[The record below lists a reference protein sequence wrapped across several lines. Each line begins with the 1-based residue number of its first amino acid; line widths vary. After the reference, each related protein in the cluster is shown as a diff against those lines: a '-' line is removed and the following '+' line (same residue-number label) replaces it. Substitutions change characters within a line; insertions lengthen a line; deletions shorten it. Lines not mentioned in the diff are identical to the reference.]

1 MISTVVDINGNQ
13 QNYNGSITLS
23 EGENKVTVYVT
34 FRDKWSNIRVSS
46 PTYTIYYNPSNQIL
60 IIADELKAL
69 DGQTVQEQQL
79 DFTAYALKGTERVK
93 LVIRR
98 NSEKALKSTDGDTAY
113 TETLSEGKN
122 VFTLIAGTGTATV
135 SESYTIYYDSQKQAD
150 DFTLTLEGEK
160 IPVRL
165 LRR

>member
-1 MISTVVDINGNQ
+1 M
-13 QNYNGSITLS
+13 
-23 EGENKVTVYVT
+23 
-34 FRDKWSNIRVSS
+34 
-46 PTYTIYYNPSNQIL
+46 
-60 IIADELKAL
+60 L

-98 NSEKALKSTDGDTAY
+98 NNEKALKPTDGDTAY

-160 IPVRL
+160 NSSTITLQMSGGYQTFQSSALCNSDPGGCDIYSDLSVCQFKWL
-165 LRR
+165 VYHFSVCKQGDTDCGWIY

>member
-98 NSEKALKSTDGDTAY
+98 NSEKALKSNRWRY
-113 TETLSEGKN
+113 
-122 VFTLIAGTGTATV
+122 
-135 SESYTIYYDSQKQAD
+135 
-150 DFTLTLEGEK
+150 
-160 IPVRL
+160 RL
-165 LRR
+165 YRNFK